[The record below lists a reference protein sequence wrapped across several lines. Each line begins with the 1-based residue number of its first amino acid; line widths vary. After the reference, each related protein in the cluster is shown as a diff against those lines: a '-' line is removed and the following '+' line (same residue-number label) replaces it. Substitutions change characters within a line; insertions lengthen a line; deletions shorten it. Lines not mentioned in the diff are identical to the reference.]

1 MRLRNARRAR
11 APHRFSAHLRRET
24 SLGRVF
30 PLCSDGLLKQ
40 AGRRLRT
47 FIVASMVMTVFL
59 TGCDP
64 VGLRRICVPVPQR
77 PNDSATIEIH
87 RPDVQEVLRVLD
99 AVVEPL
105 GFKASPEPSTN
116 DSIRVY
122 WLNRQPATVEGRSYS
137 RNVPIRVIHT
147 PKGIEVA
154 FGHFGFLGGTP
165 EPAVRA
171 FKDARAA
178 LVSRYGSKN
187 VKTKTF
193 GGVSQTGADHSR

>member
-1 MRLRNARRAR
+1 MPAAPVHTTPVRVRLFLAA
-11 APHRFSAHLRRET
+11 
-24 SLGRVF
+24 
-30 PLCSDGLLKQ
+30 LLAV
-40 AGRRLRT
+40 AGMRT

-64 VGLRRICVPVPQR
+64 VGLRRVCVQLPQR
-77 PNDSATIEIH
+77 PNDSATIEIQ

-105 GFKASPEPSTN
+105 GFKASSEPTTN
-116 DSIRVY
+116 GFIRVY

-147 PKGIEVA
+147 PKGMEVA

-165 EPAVRA
+165 DPAVRA
-171 FKDARAA
+171 FKEVRAA
-178 LVSRYGSKN
+178 LVSRYGSKS
-187 VKTKTF
+187 VKTRTF
-193 GGVSQTGADHSR
+193 GGVAQTGIDHSR

>member
-1 MRLRNARRAR
+1 M
-11 APHRFSAHLRRET
+11 
-24 SLGRVF
+24 
-30 PLCSDGLLKQ
+30 
-40 AGRRLRT
+40 RT

-64 VGLRRICVPVPQR
+64 VGLRRVCVQLPQR

-122 WLNRQPATVEGRSYS
+122 WLNRQPATVDGRSYS
-137 RNVPIRVIHT
+137 RNVPIHVIHT

-165 EPAVRA
+165 ESAVRA

-193 GGVSQTGADHSR
+193 GGVAQTGADRSR

>member
-1 MRLRNARRAR
+1 
-11 APHRFSAHLRRET
+11 
-24 SLGRVF
+24 
-30 PLCSDGLLKQ
+30 
-40 AGRRLRT
+40 
-47 FIVASMVMTVFL
+47 MVMTVFL

-64 VGLRRICVPVPQR
+64 VGLRRICVPVSQR

-105 GFKASPEPSTN
+105 GFKVSPEPTTN
-116 DSIRVY
+116 GSIRVY
-122 WLNRQPATVEGRSYS
+122 WLHRQPATVEGRSDS
-137 RNVPIRVIHT
+137 RNVPIRVIQT
-147 PKGIEVA
+147 PKGMEVA